1 MPMVN
6 SEPLVERGHEEP
18 FVIQFSIFLSNRVG
32 QFSELL
38 AVLEAQKL
46 EVAGFCVVDASD
58 WAVVRMVFTE
68 PDKAREVLKR
78 HSIAFT
84 EADVLAIVLEDAS
97 TLRRAC
103 NALVAAELNIE
114 FAYPLFIQRNG
125 RAVLALHVEDH
136 VTAFEVLNEHGFRLL
151 DHEDVE

>member
-1 MPMVN
+1 MVN
-6 SEPLVERGHEEP
+6 SKPLVERGHEEP
-18 FVIQFSIFLSNRVG
+18 FVVQFSIFLSNRVG

-38 AVLEAQKL
+38 AVFEAQKL

-58 WAVVRMVFTE
+58 WAVVRMVFTD

-78 HSIAFT
+78 HGIAFT
-84 EADVLAIVLEDAS
+84 EADVLALVLEEAS

-114 FAYPLFIQRNG
+114 FAYPLFIQCEDKP
-125 RAVLALHVEDH
+125 VLALHVEDH
-136 VTAFEVLNEHGFRLL
+136 VMAFDVLNQHGFRLL
-151 DHEDVE
+151 DHEDVA